1 MFEAQRERLLKSL
14 DVAHEAYYRAETF
27 GGPSLC
33 FHLRALEA
41 SNASDFEDFVES
53 SYALLAAWGM
63 HRMGGR
69 GSKMCEFEQF
79 ETSLKVLWPTI
90 LKLDNLIIGL
100 LKSDMPIEK
109 D

>member
-1 MFEAQRERLLKSL
+1 
-14 DVAHEAYYRAETF
+14 
-27 GGPSLC
+27 
-33 FHLRALEA
+33 
-41 SNASDFEDFVES
+41 
-53 SYALLAAWGM
+53 
-63 HRMGGR
+63 MGGR